1 MEASEITRALRGH
14 WYGSYGLA
22 FCPAHRNTRT
32 PALRLSNGE
41 GGRLLALC
49 SAGCQFRD
57 VMAELRRL
65 GLAEI
70 PKDFWRDATSEK
82 SAQSSHDDAARI
94 KRAKTVWATTEP
106 IAGTLAEQYLR
117 RRAIEGALP
126 SALRFAALCWHP
138 SKTTL
143 PAMVAEVRRGLQT
156 VGVHRTYLA
165 EPGVKAETSPVKA
178 MLGCCSG
185 GAVRLSDGSG
195 PLVVAE
201 GIETMLSLRD
211 ASHSAA
217 DDAIA
222 PKRFWAALSTSG
234 IAGLKLPDAP
244 GEIII
249 APDGDAPGRAAADKL
264 AHRANALSWQV
275 SILEPPGDG
284 LDWNDWAREIHNG

>member
-1 MEASEITRALRGH
+1 MEAIEITRALLGR

-41 GGRLLALC
+41 GGRLLAFC
-49 SAGCQFRD
+49 FAGCQFRD
-57 VMAELRRL
+57 IIAELRRL
-65 GLAEI
+65 GLAEAFGDFQRVI
-70 PKDFWRDATSEK
+70 PLRNSVPAP
-82 SAQSSHDDAARI
+82 QDDAMRI
-94 KRAKTVWATTEP
+94 RRATAVWSKTEP

-117 RRAIEGALP
+117 TRAIEGALP
-126 SALRFAALCWHP
+126 SALRFAASCWHP
-138 SKTTL
+138 TKTTL

-165 EPGVKAETSPVKA
+165 APGVKAEVSPAKA

-185 GAVRLSDGSG
+185 GAVQLSDGSG
-195 PLVVAE
+195 PLVVVE
-201 GIETMLSLRD
+201 GIETALSLRD
-211 ASHSAA
+211 ASLSSADEGGA
-217 DDAIA
+217 T
-222 PKRFWAALSTSG
+222 KRFWAALSTSG
-234 IAGLKLPDAP
+234 IAGLKLPDTP